1 MTTSISVNI
10 LRGSLYAAFAAM
22 AVAVLGVSAH
32 AADLN
37 QITVQGST
45 EKTVGRDAATG
56 APIKEITEKV
66 AVSYDPATLATD
78 SGVKLLK
85 AKVAD
90 AARQACDSSNPIS
103 DDDGTCV
110 PEAIRSAQDQIARV
124 VAQARSNTNG

>member
-1 MTTSISVNI
+1 MTTSTKI
-10 LRGSLYAAFAAM
+10 LSGGLHAAFAAM
-22 AVAVLGVSAH
+22 AIAVFGVSAH
-32 AADLN
+32 AAELD
-37 QITVQGST
+37 QITLQDST
-45 EKTVGRDAATG
+45 VKTVGRDAATG

-66 AVSYDPATLATD
+66 AVSYDPATLTTD

-90 AARQACDSSNPIS
+90 AARQACDSADPLS

-110 PEAIRSAQDQIARV
+110 PEAIRSAQAQIARV

>member
-1 MTTSISVNI
+1 MTTSTKI
-10 LRGSLYAAFAAM
+10 LSGSLHAAFAAM
-22 AVAVLGVSAH
+22 AI
-32 AADLN
+32 AAFSVGANAAELN

-45 EKTVGRDAATG
+45 EKTVELDAATG

-66 AVSYDPATLATD
+66 AVSYDPATLTTD
-78 SGVKLLK
+78 SGVKALK
-85 AKVAD
+85 ATVAE
-90 AARQACDSSNPIS
+90 AARQACDSADPLS